1 MQGERL
7 GSEAGAA
14 QVWRPSFSGDRGWT
28 LQAHADEARSGA
40 DRLQR
45 QGDRLYAQDSGLP
58 WVPRAY
64 TLTAPDGTRYTLD
77 AQGTINGIAFADGQ
91 SWLVSDA
98 GIAAVNGDFAER
110 VDFQRDSAGHIVRLT
125 APDGAGGT
133 TAIAYRYD
141 SAGRLILVRRLDDGD
156 PGTPIA
162 YAAGGQVLTDPLT
175 AYLGAAVRWG
185 SSDTNAWAGELNA
198 DTGINLAFS
207 VRESE
212 IESTIHAPGAQGA
225 VILALE
231 TMLPADARLE
241 VVGAQT
247 IGSTTVNGT
256 HTRLLRVS
264 EAGVKLIRI
273 SGNGAAQLRISVAGD
288 LDRDGRID
296 AADSQA
302 WEQAA
307 SAQDRVAD
315 INGDGR
321 MDSADRQ
328 VLYANYGFRANRAP
342 TAANTA
348 NGASAVLN
356 THTDLATRGALSK
369 FAEDLE
375 GDTLF
380 WRVLGSSH
388 GSGRIEA
395 DGQTLSF
402 TPEAGYSGAATLT
415 LQADDGF
422 AAGAPLELTIDVS
435 GASLL
440 RLHLAQLPARASGQ
454 FARLQASADFADE
467 QSVAITDAAYLTLGS
482 ADLTELGGRLP
493 NPLQVDDT
501 HDIVRATGVG
511 PALLM
516 IQRVDNDGRLVQAA
530 AAINV
535 RAAALPFDR
544 EAGAEENESASGYGG
559 DESLSIEPDVYPG
572 TLTLMPGDTRQLK
585 VRLPDPYSDQPIDI
599 HTASQTNFSGAPET
613 LERYLDPESGES
625 FDIVIPATPPVYSG
639 TRYVVSDASIAS
651 LGEDGLITALRPG
664 EVSVAIV
671 HLASVV
677 DRYGGVSDQVIG
689 QSTIRLRVQ
698 AAALTDDDPNTA
710 APAGITIAADQ
721 GGVVQAATGETVM
734 IGAGALRDDA
744 LVSIRHIAVAELL
757 AETGMS
763 APAPEV
769 LQTLAAFRL
778 DLGEQASSVP
788 VQLAIPLQAEVG
800 VEVGD
805 EVLFLRRGTAPDV
818 NGILQDKW
826 WLLDNG
832 FVGTDAQGR
841 LVARTASPPYGGVS
855 ASGDLV
861 VVKTRSNHETG
872 ALTVRG
878 NGVNVFALTT
888 NSLAIS
894 LAGNLANGGLTG
906 AGAATNLIGM
916 FAGTSEIYAINLD
929 FGGVYQVVPV
939 QRSLDNGEL
948 TLTIATPG
956 ESGSG
961 TRDTGTSPRITD
973 VKMLAAGKLQL
984 TVEDLQP
991 AAVPGMA
998 AQASALRVWISPDE
1012 PKVDPYGKASSAVW
1026 RNDSQEMRDGM
1037 RLWQKVVDLAAV
1049 APGAARMTVDID
1061 LPPQLALGLHVITV
1075 QRMLQSV
1082 DPANPGATRWLANG
1096 EAGHVALAGQT
1107 DFSVVTLANRMQIF
1121 RNGEIVKEI
1130 PYLDANGDPTVGGG
1144 SKTDQIAFSLDNRL
1158 VFVAGAHGTI
1168 HVIDTATMSATTSF
1182 SVGTANVSS
1191 LAVSGQWLYV
1201 AEGGPY
1207 DPAGN
1212 YRLLRVNIDE
1222 TASDFLAIRQ
1232 VELPAA
1238 VSGQN
1243 APYGY
1248 IDMALTHGAH
1258 SYLALT
1264 ASRQSIDVAMARSQ
1278 PDSGNVF
1285 ILDLDQLQERSG
1297 RLAATGAG
1305 AFVQVDFPTREG
1317 KGPQYIASAGIK
1329 GNTLRLLLS
1338 DALDDNAGLATI
1350 TVELS
1355 NSGRL
1360 QGAPVFRQIPMS
1372 GALPGMS
1379 RLDGNYQLN
1388 IQRAQSPAVIVARN
1402 GSEYALVADYF
1413 FDFVDPLYALDDPQT
1428 GARQAGGKIGIV
1440 KNPFAAAPEYL
1451 GATSPIID
1459 ANFSRLQVTDG
1470 GRTLWA
1476 DIRYWPTIGE
1486 APPASG
1492 LLVWDLDALIA
1503 AAERNSLARQASPRP
1518 LPIDRQRIDGVTTQ
1532 VVTPSKLNLADSP
1545 QLTSGWIHGM
1555 ATSQLLQP
1563 DAVEFTA
1570 PVDGGQFLRTTIA
1583 PDAGGKVPEIN
1594 YGDVARVDLFKLIR
1608 DEYASTL
1615 ADLND
1620 ADFNINW
1627 ENIEVGGAAQLVRD
1641 GQGFLLTAEREDGF
1655 TSAQAATNA
1664 TYSGLQAVGT
1674 DLGKKTLRDSGIV
1687 FLAPKIDVDR
1697 LRQGRT
1703 LPSADITLS
1712 LKGYDRNDP
1721 EKRLLLRLRVVD
1733 YTRAA
1738 ETVFFGDR
1746 PLNNPGYHPFAG
1758 AAGLSA
1764 RPGAENDLLDV
1775 WRVEQRLKYLGFGVS
1790 AMNTGEITVN
1800 GTIDDA
1806 EHIALRQ
1813 FDQIID
1819 GKTAYATTLT
1829 EQITVG
1835 GRARTRTT
1843 PLPPVTLSE
1852 HDVAWLNA
1860 YNAPHWLDFFPS
1872 GSQQLVGWEDMTDK
1886 TNPTAAMG
1894 TSWVFDLMV
1903 AGQAEN
1909 NTLEGEKRPNLWFA
1923 GTNNLGNRLNLGVRT
1938 DYVSTQNQRTVSG
1951 SEVIN
1956 GVIPRT
1962 PPPAITHP
1970 EAYTNREWDYVNS
1983 RDLSPL
1989 LLNPHLRNFDPSTR
2003 TFGENPSN
2011 GTPESTQLNKQNEV
2025 LLDFV
2030 AIYAATQTNGTRES
2044 IRILNGD
2051 TETIR
2056 TALFGDGN
2064 PAGGIIDQQALLI
2077 GGTALSIGSQ
2087 MTAES
2092 LGNIMGNVRGV
2103 NYGDWIAPLQSAMLE
2118 FEITTPQRIAA
2129 FLAQIKQESGGMRD
2143 LTEGFNYSQ
2152 AALASTF
2159 SYLRT
2164 HQEVDAAGSTR
2175 TLAQLLGRQA
2185 GEATVPHDRQVR
2197 IANTVYGS
2205 ESNAYLGN
2213 GNIAS
2218 GDGWLFKGRGL
2229 KQITGRANYG
2239 AFAAYLSSHPLAGQP
2254 TGAELMRNPDLLASN
2269 RELAARSAGWFWAI
2283 GSSASNLNGRA
2294 DLLNFSKSNAEKET
2308 FDEISTG
2315 IGRMA
2320 HAERWL
2326 KYKRNVDLMQTGGN
2340 PYENLRK
2347 ALSQLGFSSR
2357 GEEHYDRQFGI
2368 ILRPPALQAVTTPM
2382 ARSLNAILGTDLFS
2396 RQTDNINLIF
2406 SRALTTEIQEVGDRV
2421 QVEPYFYRGVY
2432 KMVALDYMDHSGST
2446 SPIVSIAQAEASRNS
2461 RQKKSREMGI
2471 CHVVPNIPLKNIHT
2485 ESGVYPEQ
2493 IPVFPYF
2500 EASLYFTQF
2509 EGRDIRKWYANTGPF
2524 DRSKTNIIKTPAH
2537 GSLLPAKCEEHRA
2550 YCEHKAFYYKPDD
2563 GYFGDD
2569 SAIIDA
2575 EVNGWKVRLY
2585 YQFHS
2590 MNTAAYTAS
2599 EVCSSSDGYRIWKI
2613 SKSPTAVNDKD
2624 IVAWHESVP
2633 LAGGVSS
2640 ANVALVTYLDLPG
2653 GTLGKMT
2660 VDQDNVRIALDPT
2673 AAGYGWFVD
2682 LTPSDNAE
2690 FLPTSNPFELIARP
2704 GSDAEGRM
2712 DLLTVLRHE
2721 YGHAAGLEHSGDSH
2735 DLMASTLLPGVR
2747 RLPTSSE
2754 LAALHGLLAGTNSAP
2769 LPYDP
2774 STPPGAP
2781 LPLSRSVG
2789 SLRLSRLRPAETNDP
2804 AGDTL
2809 SAAIAQFS
2817 IAANPTLLDAGFIDG
2832 SAWSTSGEVVF
2843 TQGAATLREA
2853 ASSQTRLN
2861 QAFVVGANDGTL
2873 SFTLADIA
2881 LDDVDAAPDDA
2892 FEVALIDASTGQSL
2906 MGGSGLA
2913 NSDAIFNLQA
2923 DGSEHRA
2930 AGVTTL
2936 HNADG
2941 GVSVVV
2947 DLTGIAPGT
2956 VVNLSFDLIGFGRGA
2971 AAVSSQVTVRD
2982 LRLGGG
2988 QALAARDDEATT
3000 AEDTPLRIAVL
3011 DNDSGVQSGDEI
3023 GSETSGIV
3031 PVLVDGP
3038 LHGKVAVNGDGSFT
3052 YSPQADWN
3060 GTDRFAYR
3068 LLGKEVESNIATV
3081 RVIVTPVNDA
3091 PTLSAGGLQA
3101 TYADEDFTLELR
3113 SSDPDDDRIN
3123 GWQIDWGDGQIVDI
3137 DGNPGQVSHR
3147 YSGVLGE
3154 VLIRATAVDDDG
3166 RYALDPLA
3174 VTILPPPLQVTS
3186 FSYDHGGFT
3195 VRFND
3200 VFEAGRINL
3209 YDSALTG
3216 LGAADIV
3223 LIGSAGVVSGSLVVD
3238 ADYRGLRYLV
3248 GGNGLLADTY
3258 RLTLRS
3264 GPQAFHSAWS
3274 DLDGNGDGD
3283 IVPGDD
3289 FRTSFTLDAV
3299 PATQL
3304 ALPDFMR
3311 GPGQAVN
3318 VPAAGQ
3324 HLPLTLL
3331 SPGEVRQLSFVIRFD
3346 PALLE
3351 ISAALP
3357 GSGLP
3362 ADAVL
3367 KIDRPLRGELRVN
3380 IETATAIA
3388 AGTVTL
3394 LDLVASVPAT
3404 APYGT
3409 QQVLDI
3415 QQVSINAQSLS
3426 GADRDGL
3433 QSVGYVG
3440 DTNGNGTWEKADL
3453 ALISRLALQADN
3465 GFAAWSRID
3474 PLLVADV
3481 DSDHRITSADVST
3494 IGQTLHDLQWPQG
3507 AKAPTG
3513 LSLTFAEP
3521 QAWPGQPQIDFGAP
3535 FAGFTF
3541 GSDDPRYRRDNWKL
3555 SFVTQL
3561 AGKTVNPNSR
3571 LQVTLDSSPQATR
3584 SA

>member
-1 MQGERL
+1 MLANGASAAWALGARVWLSIPADLADASAGLTQLSFVLGVQGERL

-440 RLHLAQLPARASGQ
+440 RLHLAQLPALASGQ

-613 LERYLDPESGES
+613 LESYLDPESGEG

-744 LVSIRHIAVAELL
+744 LVSIRRIAVAELL

-763 APAPEV
+763 APEPEV

-906 AGAATNLIGM
+906 AGAATNLVGM
-916 FAGTSEIYAINLD
+916 FAGRSEIYAINLD

-1037 RLWQKVVDLAAV
+1037 RLWQKVVDLEAV

-1182 SVGTANVSS
+1182 SVGTVNVSS

-1264 ASRQSIDVAMARSQ
+1264 ASKQSIDVAMARSQ

-1413 FDFVDPLYALDDPQT
+1413 FDFVDSLYALDEPQN

-1775 WRVEQRLKYLGFGVS
+1775 WRVEQRLKYLGFGLS

-1819 GKTAYATTLT
+1819 GKTTYATTLT

-1835 GRARTRTT
+1835 GRASTRTT

-1852 HDVAWLNA
+1852 RDVAWLNA

-1894 TSWVFDLMV
+1894 TSWIYDLMLS
-1903 AGQAEN
+1903 AQDAATAQG
-1909 NTLEGEKRPNLWFA
+1909 RPYALWFN
-1923 GTNNLGNRLNLGVRT
+1923 GTGSLGTMLNLGINERYVSLPNQTAIDGDEWLFGLRSDNGGITAALNTGTWNYTNALALSELLQNPNRRRGVTDPENPLINGRGINNQMEALRDFLAVYASVRT
-1938 DYVSTQNQRTVSG
+1938 DEVSG
-1951 SEVIN
+1951 N
-1956 GVIPRT
+1956 GSLDEQVQRV
-1962 PPPAITHP
+1962 
-1970 EAYTNREWDYVNS
+1970 RS
-1983 RDLSPL
+1983 GS
-1989 LLNPHLRNFDPSTR
+1989 
-2003 TFGENPSN
+2003 
-2011 GTPESTQLNKQNEV
+2011 TPEEQL
-2025 LLDFV
+2025 
-2030 AIYAATQTNGTRES
+2030 
-2044 IRILNGD
+2044 
-2051 TETIR
+2051 TIHR
-2056 TALFGDGN
+2056 ALFGDGTS
-2064 PAGGIIDQQALLI
+2064 AGGIINNGKLLL
-2077 GGTALSIGSQ
+2077 GGLGDHGGGIGSQ
-2087 MTAES
+2087 LTAES
-2092 LGNIMGNVRGV
+2092 LAAIMGSTAARMATWV
-2103 NYGDWIAPLQSAMLE
+2103 DPLNEAMQT
-2118 FEITTPQRIAA
+2118 FEISTPKRIAA
-2129 FLAQIKQESGGMRD
+2129 FLANVRKETRNLQVLSENTNWNLNAVGLDG
-2143 LTEGFNYSQ
+2143 NYTQ
-2152 AALASTF
+2152 RFRRFATANAATIAAYQNQSADNKADYAYF
-2159 SYLRT
+2159 SP
-2164 HQEVDAAGSTR
+2164 A
-2175 TLAQLLGRQA
+2175 
-2185 GEATVPHDRQVR
+2185 
-2197 IANTVYGS
+2197 
-2205 ESNAYLGN
+2205 N
-2213 GNIAS
+2213 GNTETD
-2218 GDGWLFKGRGL
+2218 DGHKYKGRGL
-2229 KQITGRANYG
+2229 LQLTWKNNYRRATVGLNLVYGPETYDLITNFQSVTTNSVVAARTAAWFWHSGSSRGNLNSIVDRSETTDERNFQSTVLGIRAGEDPQRLGIWRSINDVIYEENSFGNMGKVLEAIGIPTEKKTGYNTQFGISLRKKEIQETQPNVARLLLAPTDTGSNAIELGNAEQMVPREFYLQTGEIYMLPPEIPSTEPSQTSFTPTAQVIQSNSNDLHDTIGVCHLSPSAKQISIQNDRNGYYALSVRLIASSIFADEPHLPPQLNVNYENAEVITLEQPKHGRISKDLSPGRDISYYPDANYTG
-2239 AFAAYLSSHPLAGQP
+2239 NDRVSFLVTIEGTKVKLVYFIKVDSIYDITTTTDPNMYRKNCPHPNPWRIPRGSDTNKYDKLPLAIETTLDVFSTGFSFEPLAGATLALL
-2254 TGAELMRNPDLLASN
+2254 TGD
-2269 RELAARSAGWFWAI
+2269 G
-2283 GSSASNLNGRA
+2283 
-2294 DLLNFSKSNAEKET
+2294 
-2308 FDEISTG
+2308 
-2315 IGRMA
+2315 
-2320 HAERWL
+2320 
-2326 KYKRNVDLMQTGGN
+2326 
-2340 PYENLRK
+2340 
-2347 ALSQLGFSSR
+2347 
-2357 GEEHYDRQFGI
+2357 
-2368 ILRPPALQAVTTPM
+2368 
-2382 ARSLNAILGTDLFS
+2382 
-2396 RQTDNINLIF
+2396 
-2406 SRALTTEIQEVGDRV
+2406 
-2421 QVEPYFYRGVY
+2421 
-2432 KMVALDYMDHSGST
+2432 
-2446 SPIVSIAQAEASRNS
+2446 
-2461 RQKKSREMGI
+2461 
-2471 CHVVPNIPLKNIHT
+2471 KNIRIT
-2485 ESGVYPEQ
+2485 LNES
-2493 IPVFPYF
+2493 
-2500 EASLYFTQF
+2500 
-2509 EGRDIRKWYANTGPF
+2509 
-2524 DRSKTNIIKTPAH
+2524 
-2537 GSLLPAKCEEHRA
+2537 
-2550 YCEHKAFYYKPDD
+2550 
-2563 GYFGDD
+2563 
-2569 SAIIDA
+2569 
-2575 EVNGWKVRLY
+2575 
-2585 YQFHS
+2585 
-2590 MNTAAYTAS
+2590 
-2599 EVCSSSDGYRIWKI
+2599 
-2613 SKSPTAVNDKD
+2613 
-2624 IVAWHESVP
+2624 
-2633 LAGGVSS
+2633 
-2640 ANVALVTYLDLPG
+2640 
-2653 GTLGKMT
+2653 
-2660 VDQDNVRIALDPT
+2660 

-3415 QQVSINAQSLS
+3415 QQVSINAQSLA

-3433 QSVGYVG
+3433 QSVGYGG

-3481 DSDHRITSADVST
+3481 DSDHRITSADVSA
-3494 IGQTLHDLQWPQG
+3494 IGQNLHDLQWPQG

>member
-1 MQGERL
+1 
-7 GSEAGAA
+7 
-14 QVWRPSFSGDRGWT
+14 
-28 LQAHADEARSGA
+28 
-40 DRLQR
+40 
-45 QGDRLYAQDSGLP
+45 
-58 WVPRAY
+58 
-64 TLTAPDGTRYTLD
+64 
-77 AQGTINGIAFADGQ
+77 
-91 SWLVSDA
+91 
-98 GIAAVNGDFAER
+98 
-110 VDFQRDSAGHIVRLT
+110 
-125 APDGAGGT
+125 
-133 TAIAYRYD
+133 
-141 SAGRLILVRRLDDGD
+141 
-156 PGTPIA
+156 
-162 YAAGGQVLTDPLT
+162 
-175 AYLGAAVRWG
+175 
-185 SSDTNAWAGELNA
+185 
-198 DTGINLAFS
+198 
-207 VRESE
+207 
-212 IESTIHAPGAQGA
+212 
-225 VILALE
+225 
-231 TMLPADARLE
+231 
-241 VVGAQT
+241 
-247 IGSTTVNGT
+247 
-256 HTRLLRVS
+256 LRVS

-440 RLHLAQLPARASGQ
+440 RLHLAQLPALASGQ

-613 LERYLDPESGES
+613 LESYLDPESGEG

-744 LVSIRHIAVAELL
+744 LVSIRRIAVAELL

-763 APAPEV
+763 APEPEV

-906 AGAATNLIGM
+906 AGAATNLVGM
-916 FAGTSEIYAINLD
+916 FAGRSEIYAINLD

-1037 RLWQKVVDLAAV
+1037 RLWQKVVDLEAV

-1182 SVGTANVSS
+1182 SVGTVNVSS

-1264 ASRQSIDVAMARSQ
+1264 ASKQSIDVAMARSQ

-1703 LPSADITLS
+1703 LPAADITLS

-1721 EKRLLLRLRVVD
+1721 EKRLLLKLRVVD

-1775 WRVEQRLKYLGFGVS
+1775 WRVEQRLKYLGFGLS

-1819 GKTAYATTLT
+1819 GKTTYATTLT

-1835 GRARTRTT
+1835 GRASTRTT

-1852 HDVAWLNA
+1852 RDVAWLNA

-1894 TSWVFDLMV
+1894 TSWIYDLMLS
-1903 AGQAEN
+1903 AQDAATAQG
-1909 NTLEGEKRPNLWFA
+1909 RPYALWFN
-1923 GTNNLGNRLNLGVRT
+1923 GTGSLGTMLNLGINERYVSLPNQTAIDGDEWLFGLRSDNGGITAALNTGTWNYTNALALSELLQNPNRRRGVTDPENPLINGRGINNQMEALRDFLAVYASVRT
-1938 DYVSTQNQRTVSG
+1938 DEVSG
-1951 SEVIN
+1951 N
-1956 GVIPRT
+1956 GSLDEQVQRV
-1962 PPPAITHP
+1962 
-1970 EAYTNREWDYVNS
+1970 RS
-1983 RDLSPL
+1983 GS
-1989 LLNPHLRNFDPSTR
+1989 
-2003 TFGENPSN
+2003 
-2011 GTPESTQLNKQNEV
+2011 TPEEQL
-2025 LLDFV
+2025 
-2030 AIYAATQTNGTRES
+2030 
-2044 IRILNGD
+2044 
-2051 TETIR
+2051 TIHR
-2056 TALFGDGN
+2056 ALFGDGTS
-2064 PAGGIIDQQALLI
+2064 AGGIINNGKLLL
-2077 GGTALSIGSQ
+2077 GGLGDHGGGIGSQ
-2087 MTAES
+2087 LTAES
-2092 LGNIMGNVRGV
+2092 LAAIMDSTAARMATWV
-2103 NYGDWIAPLQSAMLE
+2103 DPLNEAMQT
-2118 FEITTPQRIAA
+2118 FEISTPKRIAA
-2129 FLAQIKQESGGMRD
+2129 FLA
-2143 LTEGFNYSQ
+2143 N
-2152 AALASTF
+2152 
-2159 SYLRT
+2159 
-2164 HQEVDAAGSTR
+2164 
-2175 TLAQLLGRQA
+2175 
-2185 GEATVPHDRQVR
+2185 VR
-2197 IANTVYGS
+2197 
-2205 ESNAYLGN
+2205 
-2213 GNIAS
+2213 
-2218 GDGWLFKGRGL
+2218 
-2229 KQITGRANYG
+2229 
-2239 AFAAYLSSHPLAGQP
+2239 
-2254 TGAELMRNPDLLASN
+2254 
-2269 RELAARSAGWFWAI
+2269 
-2283 GSSASNLNGRA
+2283 
-2294 DLLNFSKSNAEKET
+2294 KET
-2308 FDEISTG
+2308 
-2315 IGRMA
+2315 
-2320 HAERWL
+2320 
-2326 KYKRNVDLMQTGGN
+2326 RNLQVLS
-2340 PYENLRK
+2340 EN
-2347 ALSQLGFSSR
+2347 
-2357 GEEHYDRQFGI
+2357 
-2368 ILRPPALQAVTTPM
+2368 
-2382 ARSLNAILGTDLFS
+2382 
-2396 RQTDNINLIF
+2396 
-2406 SRALTTEIQEVGDRV
+2406 
-2421 QVEPYFYRGVY
+2421 
-2432 KMVALDYMDHSGST
+2432 
-2446 SPIVSIAQAEASRNS
+2446 
-2461 RQKKSREMGI
+2461 
-2471 CHVVPNIPLKNIHT
+2471 
-2485 ESGVYPEQ
+2485 
-2493 IPVFPYF
+2493 
-2500 EASLYFTQF
+2500 
-2509 EGRDIRKWYANTGPF
+2509 
-2524 DRSKTNIIKTPAH
+2524 TNW
-2537 GSLLPAKCEEHRA
+2537 
-2550 YCEHKAFYYKPDD
+2550 
-2563 GYFGDD
+2563 
-2569 SAIIDA
+2569 
-2575 EVNGWKVRLY
+2575 N
-2585 YQFHS
+2585 
-2590 MNTAAYTAS
+2590 
-2599 EVCSSSDGYRIWKI
+2599 
-2613 SKSPTAVNDKD
+2613 
-2624 IVAWHESVP
+2624 
-2633 LAGGVSS
+2633 
-2640 ANVALVTYLDLPG
+2640 
-2653 GTLGKMT
+2653 
-2660 VDQDNVRIALDPT
+2660 
-2673 AAGYGWFVD
+2673 
-2682 LTPSDNAE
+2682 LTP
-2690 FLPTSNPFELIARP
+2690 
-2704 GSDAEGRM
+2704 
-2712 DLLTVLRHE
+2712 
-2721 YGHAAGLEHSGDSH
+2721 
-2735 DLMASTLLPGVR
+2735 
-2747 RLPTSSE
+2747 
-2754 LAALHGLLAGTNSAP
+2754 
-2769 LPYDP
+2769 
-2774 STPPGAP
+2774 
-2781 LPLSRSVG
+2781 
-2789 SLRLSRLRPAETNDP
+2789 
-2804 AGDTL
+2804 
-2809 SAAIAQFS
+2809 
-2817 IAANPTLLDAGFIDG
+2817 
-2832 SAWSTSGEVVF
+2832 
-2843 TQGAATLREA
+2843 
-2853 ASSQTRLN
+2853 
-2861 QAFVVGANDGTL
+2861 
-2873 SFTLADIA
+2873 
-2881 LDDVDAAPDDA
+2881 
-2892 FEVALIDASTGQSL
+2892 
-2906 MGGSGLA
+2906 
-2913 NSDAIFNLQA
+2913 
-2923 DGSEHRA
+2923 
-2930 AGVTTL
+2930 
-2936 HNADG
+2936 
-2941 GVSVVV
+2941 
-2947 DLTGIAPGT
+2947 
-2956 VVNLSFDLIGFGRGA
+2956 
-2971 AAVSSQVTVRD
+2971 
-2982 LRLGGG
+2982 
-2988 QALAARDDEATT
+2988 
-3000 AEDTPLRIAVL
+3000 
-3011 DNDSGVQSGDEI
+3011 
-3023 GSETSGIV
+3023 
-3031 PVLVDGP
+3031 
-3038 LHGKVAVNGDGSFT
+3038 
-3052 YSPQADWN
+3052 
-3060 GTDRFAYR
+3060 
-3068 LLGKEVESNIATV
+3068 
-3081 RVIVTPVNDA
+3081 
-3091 PTLSAGGLQA
+3091 
-3101 TYADEDFTLELR
+3101 
-3113 SSDPDDDRIN
+3113 
-3123 GWQIDWGDGQIVDI
+3123 
-3137 DGNPGQVSHR
+3137 
-3147 YSGVLGE
+3147 
-3154 VLIRATAVDDDG
+3154 
-3166 RYALDPLA
+3166 
-3174 VTILPPPLQVTS
+3174 
-3186 FSYDHGGFT
+3186 
-3195 VRFND
+3195 
-3200 VFEAGRINL
+3200 
-3209 YDSALTG
+3209 
-3216 LGAADIV
+3216 
-3223 LIGSAGVVSGSLVVD
+3223 
-3238 ADYRGLRYLV
+3238 
-3248 GGNGLLADTY
+3248 
-3258 RLTLRS
+3258 
-3264 GPQAFHSAWS
+3264 
-3274 DLDGNGDGD
+3274 
-3283 IVPGDD
+3283 
-3289 FRTSFTLDAV
+3289 
-3299 PATQL
+3299 
-3304 ALPDFMR
+3304 
-3311 GPGQAVN
+3311 
-3318 VPAAGQ
+3318 
-3324 HLPLTLL
+3324 
-3331 SPGEVRQLSFVIRFD
+3331 
-3346 PALLE
+3346 
-3351 ISAALP
+3351 
-3357 GSGLP
+3357 
-3362 ADAVL
+3362 
-3367 KIDRPLRGELRVN
+3367 
-3380 IETATAIA
+3380 
-3388 AGTVTL
+3388 
-3394 LDLVASVPAT
+3394 
-3404 APYGT
+3404 
-3409 QQVLDI
+3409 
-3415 QQVSINAQSLS
+3415 
-3426 GADRDGL
+3426 
-3433 QSVGYVG
+3433 
-3440 DTNGNGTWEKADL
+3440 
-3453 ALISRLALQADN
+3453 
-3465 GFAAWSRID
+3465 
-3474 PLLVADV
+3474 
-3481 DSDHRITSADVST
+3481 
-3494 IGQTLHDLQWPQG
+3494 
-3507 AKAPTG
+3507 
-3513 LSLTFAEP
+3513 
-3521 QAWPGQPQIDFGAP
+3521 
-3535 FAGFTF
+3535 
-3541 GSDDPRYRRDNWKL
+3541 
-3555 SFVTQL
+3555 
-3561 AGKTVNPNSR
+3561 
-3571 LQVTLDSSPQATR
+3571 
-3584 SA
+3584 